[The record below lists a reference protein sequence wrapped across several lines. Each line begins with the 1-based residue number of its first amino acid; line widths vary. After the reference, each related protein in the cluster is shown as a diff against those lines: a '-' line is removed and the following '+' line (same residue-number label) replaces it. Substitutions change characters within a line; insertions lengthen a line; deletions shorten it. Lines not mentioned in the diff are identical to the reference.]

1 MLSHG
6 ALILQPLSITSTER
20 WVQFLFVGFD
30 FATFIS
36 NFNLYRTALV
46 EHGAILQWHAASFQF
61 SPASLSAIAERQLA
75 SDFKPP
81 AENSLVFF
89 LLFFPWSIT

>member
-1 MLSHG
+1 MWGS
-6 ALILQPLSITSTER
+6 
-20 WVQFLFVGFD
+20 
-30 FATFIS
+30 
-36 NFNLYRTALV
+36 RTALV

-89 LLFFPWSIT
+89 FFFFHSQSYK

>member
-1 MLSHG
+1 MWGS
-6 ALILQPLSITSTER
+6 
-20 WVQFLFVGFD
+20 
-30 FATFIS
+30 
-36 NFNLYRTALV
+36 RTALV

-89 LLFFPWSIT
+89 SFFSIVNHTSNRIGVLLC